1 MLRWRRNRATRPSSS
16 DAVATIL
23 GSIAAAC
30 ECEVDGNVPVT
41 PGDVRSKIDAVERQ
55 ANYSDQNKP

>member
-1 MLRWRRNRATRPSSS
+1 MLAYATLAKLATKS

-41 PGDVRSKIDAVERQ
+41 PENVLKKIDAIERD
-55 ANYSDQNKP
+55 ANYNEQPTR